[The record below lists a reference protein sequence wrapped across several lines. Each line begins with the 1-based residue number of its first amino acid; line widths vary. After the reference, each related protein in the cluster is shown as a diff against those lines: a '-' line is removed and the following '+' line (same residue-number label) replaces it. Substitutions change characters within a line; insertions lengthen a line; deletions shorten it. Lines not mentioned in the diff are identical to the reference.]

1 MLRHAHHIEYKSE
14 EFWGIVRQIARGLN
28 FGVKGWLSYTAGWHV
43 LFWWGYWA
51 PRLIPEYFAVL
62 PGFAD
67 QELWP
72 RTLLTNGLFR
82 RDKQRAGAARP
93 TFSPQTET
101 TRPALPGLASR
112 KNPVLWAFFRVF
124 MWPVNRQTAFRNK
137 YLRPQVHLGTSPIG

>member
-1 MLRHAHHIEYKSE
+1 MATLEHQRP
-14 EFWGIVRQIARGLN
+14 GIKER
-28 FGVKGWLSYTAGWHV
+28 
-43 LFWWGYWA
+43 A

-137 YLRPQVHLGTSPIG
+137 YLRRQEHRQLRKTVSKKAVSK

>member
-1 MLRHAHHIEYKSE
+1 MATLEHQGP
-14 EFWGIVRQIARGLN
+14 GIKER
-28 FGVKGWLSYTAGWHV
+28 
-43 LFWWGYWA
+43 A

-124 MWPVNRQTAFRNK
+124 MWPINRQTAFRNK
-137 YLRPQVHLGTSPIG
+137 YLRPQERRSHGSGLWSVDTLEAKVISFSSCFFNEFDGA

>member
-1 MLRHAHHIEYKSE
+1 MWVDVACTGAPAEPAVWALKER
-14 EFWGIVRQIARGLN
+14 
-28 FGVKGWLSYTAGWHV
+28 
-43 LFWWGYWA
+43 A

-72 RTLLTNGLFR
+72 ITLLTNGLFR

-137 YLRPQVHLGTSPIG
+137 YLRPQPHLVA

>member
-1 MLRHAHHIEYKSE
+1 MATLEHQRP
-14 EFWGIVRQIARGLN
+14 GIKER
-28 FGVKGWLSYTAGWHV
+28 
-43 LFWWGYWA
+43 A

-137 YLRPQVHLGTSPIG
+137 YLRPQELPALGNRLLEAVSQSWMGEGGKPIRKSRNPIHRENCSLCSGR

>member
-1 MLRHAHHIEYKSE
+1 MATLEHQGP
-14 EFWGIVRQIARGLN
+14 GIKER
-28 FGVKGWLSYTAGWHV
+28 
-43 LFWWGYWA
+43 A

-101 TRPALPGLASR
+101 TRPALPGRIPRFAALDAQIHAETERRQDKSR
-112 KNPVLWAFFRVF
+112 PKR
-124 MWPVNRQTAFRNK
+124 
-137 YLRPQVHLGTSPIG
+137 SPRA

>member
-1 MLRHAHHIEYKSE
+1 MATLEHQRP
-14 EFWGIVRQIARGLN
+14 GIKERP
-28 FGVKGWLSYTAGWHV
+28 
-43 LFWWGYWA
+43 

-137 YLRPQVHLGTSPIG
+137 YLRPQELRNSENRLRGRLRFLTSWHWEHVYP